1 MRKVKA
7 HARGRQQEAR
17 PYIFLYLFLGTTLHN
32 MIVEGVS
39 MPAALKKNQADPRA
53 EELAADR
60 RHFGIRS
67 IL

>member
-1 MRKVKA
+1 
-7 HARGRQQEAR
+7 
-17 PYIFLYLFLGTTLHN
+17 
-32 MIVEGVS
+32 MIVEGLS